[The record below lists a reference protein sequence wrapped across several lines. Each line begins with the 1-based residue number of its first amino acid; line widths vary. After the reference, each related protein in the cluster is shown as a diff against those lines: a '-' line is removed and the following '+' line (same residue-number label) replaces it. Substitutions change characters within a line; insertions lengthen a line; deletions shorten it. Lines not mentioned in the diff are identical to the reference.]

1 MTESEKIALRKLKG
15 LLQNKFKL
23 VDIRLYGS
31 KIHGTATAESD
42 VDVMIELEEYNP
54 QIESEIDEAVFQL
67 NLEHDCFISAIIFG
81 RREVEEGP
89 LGESPI
95 YKVIQKEGVLI

>member
-15 LLQNKFKL
+15 LLQNKFEL
-23 VDIRLYGS
+23 IDIRLYGS
-31 KIHGTATAESD
+31 RIHGTATAESD

-67 NLEHDCFISAIIFG
+67 NLEHDCLISAIIFG